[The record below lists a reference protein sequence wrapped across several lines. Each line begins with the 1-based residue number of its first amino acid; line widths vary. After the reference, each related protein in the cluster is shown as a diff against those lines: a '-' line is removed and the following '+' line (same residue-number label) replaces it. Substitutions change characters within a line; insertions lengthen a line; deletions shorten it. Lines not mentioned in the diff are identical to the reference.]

1 MEQLIEQSRLYLFL
15 LIFVRVTG
23 LFVTA
28 PIFATRIIP
37 IHIKVLI
44 SLYLSYIVFQ
54 FHGQSSLVY
63 KDMHFLIF
71 GILILTEAIIGT
83 LIGFIASLAFNMIQF
98 GGKLIDIIMGMH
110 IASIMDPLT
119 REQQSLVGQL
129 QYIIVILLFLTFN
142 GHHLIILGL
151 LQSFDILP
159 IGTLTFTTAFSET
172 FMNILTQTFIIGM
185 QFAAPVMA
193 ILFLIDFCLGV
204 IAKSVP
210 QMNVFLTGMPLK
222 ALAGFLMIFLLFIFY
237 GNYFSSI
244 PELMYGHIITIL
256 RVL

>member
-1 MEQLIEQSRLYLFL
+1 MEQLIEQSKFYLFL
-15 LIFVRVTG
+15 LIFVRVSG
-23 LFVTA
+23 IFVTA

-37 IHIKVLI
+37 VHIKVLI
-44 SLYLSYIVFQ
+44 SLYISYVVFQ
-54 FHGQSSLVY
+54 FHGQSSLAY
-63 KDMHFLIF
+63 KDIHILIF

-222 ALAGFLMIFLLFIFY
+222 ALAGFMMLFLLFIFY
-237 GNYFSSI
+237 GNYFLSI

>member
-1 MEQLIEQSRLYLFL
+1 MEQLIDQSKLYLFL

-23 LFVTA
+23 IFVTA

-37 IHIKVLI
+37 VHLKVLI
-44 SLYLSYIVFQ
+44 SLSLTYIVFQ
-54 FHGQSSLVY
+54 LNGQSSLVY
-63 KDMHFLIF
+63 KDIHVLIF
-71 GILILTEAIIGT
+71 GILILSEAIVGT

-98 GGKLIDIIMGMH
+98 GGRLIDILMGMH

-172 FMNILTQTFIIGM
+172 FMKIITQTFILGM

-193 ILFLIDFCLGV
+193 VLFLIDFCLGV

-222 ALAGFLMIFLLFIFY
+222 AIAGFLMIFLLFIFY
-237 GNYFSSI
+237 GSYFSSI
-244 PELMYGHIITIL
+244 PELMYEHIITIL